1 MVTSAQIRAARSL
14 IGFSQGQVAHATG
27 LSIPTIKR
35 AESEMGLRA
44 SRTAI
49 DTIRNALEIAGV
61 IFLSENGEGAGVRLR
76 KFASAEGLRP
86 EELNATNDD

>member
-14 IGFSQGQVAHATG
+14 IGFSQGQVAEATG

-35 AESEMGLRA
+35 AESEIGLRA

-49 DTIRNALEIAGV
+49 ETIRKALEIAGV
-61 IFLSENGEGAGVRLR
+61 IFVPEGVEGAGVRLR
-76 KFASAEGLRP
+76 RSARTEGLRP